1 MYELILFGILYFAWI
16 LYSLD
21 LYFTKYQKAPNADNK
36 HVFLILGTVSRA
48 HPMSAIFSF
57 FGCSHIWAIFYLFES

>member
-21 LYFTKYQKAPNADNK
+21 LYFAKTPNSDNNK
-36 HVFLILGTVSRA
+36 HTEALEVKGSPPPTQLR
-48 HPMSAIFSF
+48 
-57 FGCSHIWAIFYLFES
+57 

>member
-21 LYFTKYQKAPNADNK
+21 LYFTKEMSIYDK
-36 HVFLILGTVSRA
+36 HTEALPLKGPPPPT
-48 HPMSAIFSF
+48 
-57 FGCSHIWAIFYLFES
+57 